1 MEYTRVAVVLSGG
14 GAKTAAHVG
23 ALKALEEWQLSASR
37 YYGTS
42 MGAVVAACFASGL
55 GYDEVLRRIV
65 GITRRDV
72 AMPSASALLG
82 PFGKTVLRSAPLVET
97 IGRLVPATTF
107 DELECPLTV
116 TATDAESGDLVLFG
130 MGGRTDVPLHEAL
143 YASCALPLY
152 YPPASIG
159 GRTYLDG
166 GVRAVFPLRTA
177 VQGHPDLVYAVYA
190 GPSLRQRT
198 PVQPDRLRVLGAHDN
213 ALRILMAAQAEA
225 EIAAWDR
232 SIPVVLVRPL
242 LDARATFAVQN
253 AMRYVEEGYRA
264 AVEALEEWKGGAQ

>member
-14 GAKTAAHVG
+14 GAKAAAHVG
-23 ALKALEEWQLSASR
+23 ALKALEEWQLSPSR

-65 GITRRDV
+65 GVTRRDV
-72 AMPSASALLG
+72 AVPSASALLG
-82 PFGKTVLRSAPLVET
+82 PFGKTMLRSAPLVDT
-97 IGRLVPATTF
+97 IARLVPAKTF
-107 DELECPLTV
+107 EELDRPLSV
-116 TATDAESGDLVLFG
+116 TATDAESGELVLFG
-130 MGGRTDVPLHEAL
+130 AGGRMDVSLHEAL
-143 YASCALPLY
+143 YATCALPMY

-159 GRTYLDG
+159 GQTYMDG
-166 GVRAVFPLRTA
+166 GLRAVFPLGMA
-177 VQGHPDLVYAVYA
+177 AQAHPDLVFAVYA

-198 PVQPDRLRVLGAHDN
+198 LVQPDRLRVLGAHDN

-225 EIAAWDR
+225 EIAAWD
-232 SIPVVLVRPL
+232 SHVPLVLVRPL

-264 AVEALEEWKGGAQ
+264 AVEALEKRKERGR